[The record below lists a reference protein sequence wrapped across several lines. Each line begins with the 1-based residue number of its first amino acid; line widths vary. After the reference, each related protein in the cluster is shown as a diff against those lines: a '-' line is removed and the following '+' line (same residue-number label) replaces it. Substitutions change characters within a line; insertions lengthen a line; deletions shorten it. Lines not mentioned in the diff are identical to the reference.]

1 MRKHHHEP
9 YSEQKRLIPKDRR
22 VPLGSIHPVEYY
34 NVSNQDIAMASAATG
49 GSGADTSNPDNPP
62 SGTGGGT
69 GGIED
74 LIQAINTVLISP
86 SDLDVVESAQK
97 SFVLTAAVATNKLD
111 ESLLT
116 FQWQKKLPGGSFT
129 DIAGETGTTFTV
141 PSGVTVTADNN
152 TEYRCQVSHVD
163 AVTSPIT
170 SNNATLSIT
179 REIEIT
185 TQPVL
190 GIVIPQGTTKTFDAV
205 ATITSDTFDF
215 KWQVRLSGTT
225 TFADIAG
232 ANGTGQASGTKVEY
246 TTSAQD
252 TANNG
257 DEYRVIFSN
266 SDAVDVISNSVIM
279 AVSGADFRIQPAIN
293 NIEYW
298 SFEEHGALVFDPS
311 NATDYSIT
319 SLENDRNKI
328 SAHLWGQGTCGA
340 KGGYTDVDIPISGA
354 DIYKIKMN
362 AGGGSAGTSDSGRYA
377 EAGGGYAGIFDTSV
391 SHANALAIA
400 GGAGGASL
408 NTSST
413 CGGAQQ
419 TVSYSYYYQSP
430 YQSTCYQT
438 VDNSVRKSGGFSHS
452 YDNATRSNNYLNWYG
467 NTSVIYNIQPPAR
480 YYIIIGFDNTMP
492 SGQYILTVSTSSCT
506 AAGGACPGFYLDM
519 TQLTRT
525 SQWMVLAFR
534 RNDNGY
540 SSYVASCSW
549 SIEYQDSRT
558 ISYPCTKYTT
568 VQGSFSHTGGAK
580 VIGGAGG
587 GTVASDGSDSTSST
601 ISAKGGYGATQSL
614 GGAGGATSSGGS
626 TNGNAGSAL
635 SGGSG
640 GSNSGSYSAAGGGGG
655 GGGYYGGG
663 GGAGGHD
670 GYDGSSNN
678 PGKGPQAGGGGAG
691 GSGFVHS
698 TAVGTT
704 GAFGGSTHANR
715 GNAGEEQQNSRI
727 VIEPA
732 YIDLITQPR
741 SVVLQSG
748 TATFNVKAAIVG
760 VSGQTVSYQWQK
772 RGSGETTFSDIAGAT
787 SESYTTPSLS
797 SSNNSDTYRCKL
809 VNEFCASKITEEVV
823 TLVTATGSQV
833 YNITQTGETSVTVP
847 TSATGFTYWLWGAG
861 GQGVGECPTG
871 SFSGG
876 GGGYATGTVTIPST
890 TSGSSYTNLVEKTGQ
905 ASLVEKPSCTSTQNG
920 WYTRSGGYENIGING
935 VRNLQILWEGSLI
948 YEGTYAP
955 NEDGYIIVGSYA
967 YTWGTYRG
975 SAYGWCT
982 DDSCGTCTSPNGDI
996 CNGFDVK
1003 RYNYSPATRTISVFV
1018 GATGQGSPTGQA
1030 GYGAGR
1036 GGQRSEITFNGLSAI
1051 VGGGG
1056 GAGQNGQG
1064 GGGGG
1069 TGGGGAGTGP
1079 NTGQVSGTSGR
1090 FGGGAGGGSGIN
1102 QGNRGGGGGS
1112 GFAGGAGAGGDGNG
1126 NCTGGGG
1133 AGGSGSISLA
1143 YTSASA
1149 GNTGTAGG
1157 AAPVPA
1163 SLPPEHVSGHGGASQ
1178 NGLAVISM
1186 TVPGSLEIIGT
1197 VSGTSTNI
1205 TSLSGATTLS
1215 EPSFLVA
1222 SGVDYNVTIR
1232 LRGGTPPGN
1241 GGQGSYVQGTF
1252 TAKAGNSYRLHYDT
1266 RYSAVFYGTSAVGNN
1281 CIMLAAE
1288 GGYEGTPSTSTY
1300 PSPHPPRPSNTAGGK
1315 AGLPNGSIGSNLNT
1329 SYGGTGGSVSGYK
1342 SGNGGTG
1349 GNAGGDRN
1357 AGRGGDGAFFS
1368 SGAGG
1373 SGVDGNGGAGGMGY
1387 YGGGGG
1393 GGGWDNDY
1401 NEGGYFGGGGGGGAS
1416 YLGGLPNPS
1425 QNSSSPAEVIVSNP
1439 SNGNESGGTQI
1450 QIISVAEA

>member
-22 VPLGSIHPVEYY
+22 VPLGSIHPVEYFD
-34 NVSNQDIAMASAATG
+34 VSNQDIAMAESATG
-49 GSGADTSNPDNPP
+49 GSGADVSNPDNPP

-97 SFVLTAAVATNKLD
+97 SFVLTATVATNKLN

-185 TQPVL
+185 TQPTL

-232 ANGTGQASGTKVEY
+232 ASGTGQASGTTVEY

-311 NATDYSIT
+311 NAVDYSIT

-328 SAHLWGQGTCGA
+328 SAHLWGQGTCGS

-430 YQSTCYQT
+430 YQTTCYQT

-480 YYIIIGFDNTMP
+480 YYIIGFDSTMP
-492 SGQYILTVSTSSCT
+492 SGQYTLQVSTSSCT
-506 AAGGACPGFYLDM
+506 AAGGACPGFYLD
-519 TQLTRT
+519 TFQLTKT

-549 SIEYQDSRT
+549 TIEYQDIQT

-568 VQGSFSHTGGAK
+568 VQGSFSHNGGAK

-587 GTVASDGSDSTSST
+587 GTVASDGSNSTLST

-626 TNGNAGSAL
+626 TNGSAGSAL

-704 GAFGGSTHANR
+704 GAFGGSTHPNR
-715 GNAGEEQQNSRI
+715 GDAGEEQQNSRI

-760 VSGQTVSYQWQK
+760 VSGQTISYQWQK
-772 RGSGETTFSDIAGAT
+772 RGSGETTFSDITGAT
-787 SESYTTPSLS
+787 SESYTTPTVS

-823 TLVTATGSQV
+823 TLVTAAGSQV

-890 TSGSSYTNLVEKTGQ
+890 TSGSSYTNVVVKTGQ
-905 ASLVEKPSCTSTQNG
+905 GGLVEKPSCTNTQNG
-920 WYTRSGGYENIGING
+920 WYTRTGGPETVGING
-935 VRNLQILWEGSLI
+935 VRQLQILWQGTLV
-948 YEGTYAP
+948 YDGTYAP
-955 NEDGYIIVGSYA
+955 NEDGYIIVGTYA
-967 YTWGTYRG
+967 YTWGTYRSN
-975 SAYGWCT
+975 SAYGWKT
-982 DDSCGTCTSPNGDI
+982 DNSCGTGSSGQGDY

-1003 RYNYSPATRTISVFV
+1003 RYDYSPATRTISVFV
-1018 GATGQGSPTGQA
+1018 GSTGEGSPTGQA

-1112 GFAGGAGAGGDGNG
+1112 GVSGGAGAGGDGNG

-1143 YTSASA
+1143 YTSASV

-1197 VSGTSTNI
+1197 VSGTSVDI
-1205 TSLSGATTLS
+1205 TSLSSTTTLS
-1215 EPSFLVA
+1215 EPAFLTPSA
-1222 SGVDYNVTIR
+1222 KDYIVTIR

-1252 TAKAGNSYRLHYDT
+1252 TAKAGQPYLLHYDT
-1266 RYSAVFYGTSAVGNN
+1266 RYAAVFHGTSAIGNN

-1288 GGYEGTPSTSTY
+1288 GGYQGNPRSESGAGGL
-1300 PSPHPPRPSNTAGGK
+1300 PRPSEPAGGK

-1342 SGNGGTG
+1342 SGSGGTG
-1349 GNAGGDRN
+1349 GNAGGDLS
-1357 AGRGGDGAFFS
+1357 ASRGGDGAFFS
-1368 SGAGG
+1368 SGGG
-1373 SGVDGNGGAGGMGY
+1373 GGGIDGDGGAGGFGY

-1393 GGGWDNDY
+1393 GGGWDNDV

-1416 YLGGLPNPS
+1416 YIGGLPSPS

>member
-9 YSEQKRLIPKDRR
+9 YSDQKRLIPKDRR
-22 VPLGSIHPVEYY
+22 VPLGSIHPVEYFD
-34 NVSNQDIAMASAATG
+34 VSNQDIAMAESATG
-49 GSGADTSNPDNPP
+49 GSGADVSNPDNPP

-69 GGIED
+69 GGIEN
-74 LIQAINTVLISP
+74 LIQAINTVLVSP

-97 SFVLTAAVATNKLD
+97 SFVLTATVATNKLN

-185 TQPVL
+185 TQPTL
-190 GIVIPQGTTKTFDAV
+190 GIVIPQGTTKTFDAA

-232 ANGTGQASGTKVEY
+232 ASGTGQASGTTVEY

-311 NATDYSIT
+311 NAADYSIT

-328 SAHLWGQGTCGA
+328 SAHLWGQGTCGS

-430 YQSTCYQT
+430 YQTTCYQT

-452 YDNATRSNNYLNWYG
+452 YNNATRSSNYLNWYG
-467 NTSVIYNIQPPAR
+467 DTSVIYIVHPPAR
-480 YYIIIGFDNTMP
+480 RYIISFNSPMP
-492 SGQYILTVSTSSCT
+492 SGQYILSVSTSSCT
-506 AAGGACPGFYLDM
+506 AAGGACPGFYIDM
-519 TQLTRT
+519 TQLYRGP
-525 SQWMVLAFR
+525 SYLVIGFK
-534 RNDNGY
+534 RNDTGGN
-540 SSYVASCSW
+540 SFVASCSW
-549 SIEYQDSRT
+549 SIEYQDVQT

-568 VQGSFSHTGGAK
+568 VQGSFSHNGGAK

-587 GTVASDGSDSTSST
+587 GLVASDGSDSTSST

-626 TNGNAGSAL
+626 TNGSAGSAL

-704 GAFGGSTHANR
+704 GAFGGSTHPNR
-715 GNAGEEQQNSRI
+715 GDAGEEQQNSRI

-772 RGSGETTFSDIAGAT
+772 RGSGETTFSDITGAT
-787 SESYTTPSLS
+787 SESYTTPTVS

-890 TSGSSYTNLVEKTGQ
+890 TSGSSYTNVVVKTGQ
-905 ASLVEKPSCTSTQNG
+905 GGLVEKPSCTNTQNG
-920 WYTRSGGYENIGING
+920 WYTRTGGPETVGING
-935 VRNLQILWEGSLI
+935 VRQLQILWQGTLI
-948 YEGTYAP
+948 YDGTYAP
-955 NEDGYIIVGSYA
+955 NEDGYIIVGNYA
-967 YTWGTYRG
+967 YTWGTYRSN
-975 SAYGWCT
+975 SAYGWKT
-982 DDSCGTCTSPNGDI
+982 DDTCGTGSSGAGDY

-1003 RYNYSPATRTISVFV
+1003 RYDYSPATRSISVFV
-1018 GATGQGSPTGQA
+1018 GATGEGSPTGQA

-1079 NTGQVSGTSGR
+1079 NTGQVNGTSGR
-1090 FGGGAGGGSGIN
+1090 SGGGAGGGAGTN

-1112 GFAGGAGAGGDGNG
+1112 GVSGGAGAGGDGNG

-1143 YTSASA
+1143 YTSASV

-1197 VSGTSTNI
+1197 VSGTSVDI
-1205 TSLSGATTLS
+1205 TSLSNATTLS
-1215 EPSFLVA
+1215 EPAFLTPSA
-1222 SGVDYNVTIR
+1222 KDYVVTIR

-1252 TAKAGNSYRLHYDT
+1252 TAKAGQPYLLHYDT
-1266 RYSAVFYGTSAVGNN
+1266 RYAAVFHGTSAIGNN

-1288 GGYEGTPSTSTY
+1288 GGYQGNPRSESGAGGL
-1300 PSPHPPRPSNTAGGK
+1300 PRPSEPAGGK

-1342 SGNGGTG
+1342 SGSGGTG
-1349 GNAGGDRN
+1349 GNAGGDLS
-1357 AGRGGDGAFFS
+1357 ASRGGDGAFFS
-1368 SGAGG
+1368 SGGG
-1373 SGVDGNGGAGGMGY
+1373 GGGIDGDGGAGGFGY

-1393 GGGWDNDY
+1393 GGGWDNDV

-1416 YLGGLPNPS
+1416 YIGGLPSPS

>member
-22 VPLGSIHPVEYY
+22 VPLGSIHPVEYFD
-34 NVSNQDIAMASAATG
+34 VSNQDIAMAESATG
-49 GSGADTSNPDNPP
+49 GSGADVSNPDNPP

-97 SFVLTAAVATNKLD
+97 SFVLTATVATNKLN

-185 TQPVL
+185 TQPTL

-232 ANGTGQASGTKVEY
+232 ASGTGQASGTTVEY

-311 NATDYSIT
+311 NAVDYSIT

-328 SAHLWGQGTCGA
+328 SAHLWGQGTCGS

-430 YQSTCYQT
+430 YQTTCYQT

-480 YYIIIGFDNTMP
+480 YYIIGFDSTMP
-492 SGQYILTVSTSSCT
+492 SGQYTLQVSTSSCT
-506 AAGGACPGFYLDM
+506 AAGGACPGFYLD
-519 TQLTRT
+519 TFQLTKT

-549 SIEYQDSRT
+549 TIEYQDIQT

-568 VQGSFSHTGGAK
+568 VQGSFSHNGGAK

-587 GTVASDGSDSTSST
+587 GTVASDGSNSTLST

-626 TNGNAGSAL
+626 TNGSAGSAL

-704 GAFGGSTHANR
+704 GAFGGSTHPNR
-715 GNAGEEQQNSRI
+715 GDAGEEQQNSRI

-760 VSGQTVSYQWQK
+760 VSGQTISYQWQK
-772 RGSGETTFSDIAGAT
+772 RGSGETTFSDITGAT
-787 SESYTTPSLS
+787 SESYTTPTVS

-823 TLVTATGSQV
+823 TLVTAAGSQV

-890 TSGSSYTNLVEKTGQ
+890 TSGSSYTNVVVKTGQ
-905 ASLVEKPSCTSTQNG
+905 GGLVEKPSCTNTQNG
-920 WYTRSGGYENIGING
+920 WYTRTGGPETVGING
-935 VRNLQILWEGSLI
+935 VRQLQILWQGTLV
-948 YEGTYAP
+948 YDGTYAP
-955 NEDGYIIVGSYA
+955 NEDGYIIVGTYA
-967 YTWGTYRG
+967 YTWGTYRSN
-975 SAYGWCT
+975 SAYGWKT
-982 DDSCGTCTSPNGDI
+982 DNSCGTGSSGQGDY

-1003 RYNYSPATRTISVFV
+1003 RYDYSPATRTISVFV
-1018 GATGQGSPTGQA
+1018 GSTGEGSPTGQA

-1090 FGGGAGGGSGIN
+1090 SGGGAGGGSGVN

-1112 GFAGGAGAGGDGNG
+1112 GVSGGAGAGGDGNG

-1143 YTSASA
+1143 YTSASN

-1163 SLPPEHVSGHGGASQ
+1163 SLPSEHVSGHGGASQ

-1197 VSGTSTNI
+1197 VSGTSVDI
-1205 TSLSGATTLS
+1205 TSLSSTTTLS
-1215 EPSFLVA
+1215 EPAFLTPSA
-1222 SGVDYNVTIR
+1222 KDYIVTIR

-1252 TAKAGNSYRLHYDT
+1252 TAKAGQPYLLHYDT
-1266 RYSAVFYGTSAVGNN
+1266 RYAAVFHGTSAIGNN

-1288 GGYEGTPSTSTY
+1288 GGYQGNPRSESGAGGL
-1300 PSPHPPRPSNTAGGK
+1300 PRPSEPAGGK

-1342 SGNGGTG
+1342 SGSGGTG
-1349 GNAGGDRN
+1349 GNAGGDLS
-1357 AGRGGDGAFFS
+1357 ASRGGDGAFFS
-1368 SGAGG
+1368 SGGG
-1373 SGVDGNGGAGGMGY
+1373 GGGIDGDGGAGGFGY

-1393 GGGWDNDY
+1393 GGGWDNDV

-1416 YLGGLPNPS
+1416 YIGGLPSPS

>member
-22 VPLGSIHPVEYY
+22 VPLGSIHPVEYFD
-34 NVSNQDIAMASAATG
+34 VSNQDIAMAESATG
-49 GSGADTSNPDNPP
+49 GSGADVSNPDNPP

-97 SFVLTAAVATNKLD
+97 SFVLTATVATNKLN

-185 TQPVL
+185 TQPTL

-232 ANGTGQASGTKVEY
+232 ASGTGQASGTTVEY

-311 NATDYSIT
+311 NAVDYSIT

-328 SAHLWGQGTCGA
+328 SAHLWGQGTCGS

-430 YQSTCYQT
+430 YQTTCYQT

-480 YYIIIGFDNTMP
+480 YYIIGFDSTMP
-492 SGQYILTVSTSSCT
+492 SGQYTLQVSTSSCT
-506 AAGGACPGFYLDM
+506 AAGGACPGFYLD
-519 TQLTRT
+519 TFQLTKT

-549 SIEYQDSRT
+549 TIEYQDIQT

-568 VQGSFSHTGGAK
+568 VQGSFSHNGGAK

-587 GTVASDGSDSTSST
+587 GTVASDGSNSTLST

-626 TNGNAGSAL
+626 TNGSAGSAL

-704 GAFGGSTHANR
+704 GAFGGSTHPNR
-715 GNAGEEQQNSRI
+715 GDAGEEQQNSRI

-760 VSGQTVSYQWQK
+760 VSGQTISYQWQK
-772 RGSGETTFSDIAGAT
+772 RGSGETTFSDITGAT
-787 SESYTTPSLS
+787 SESYTTPTVS

-823 TLVTATGSQV
+823 TLVTAAGSQV

-890 TSGSSYTNLVEKTGQ
+890 TSGSSYTNVVVKTGQ
-905 ASLVEKPSCTSTQNG
+905 GGLVEKPSCTNTQNG
-920 WYTRSGGYENIGING
+920 WYTRTGGPETVGING
-935 VRNLQILWEGSLI
+935 VRQLQILWQGTLV
-948 YEGTYAP
+948 YDGTYAP
-955 NEDGYIIVGSYA
+955 NEDGYIIVGTYA
-967 YTWGTYRG
+967 YTWGTYRSN
-975 SAYGWCT
+975 SAYGWKT
-982 DDSCGTCTSPNGDI
+982 NDTCGTGSSGQGDY

-1003 RYNYSPATRTISVFV
+1003 RYDYSPATRTISVFV
-1018 GATGQGSPTGQA
+1018 GSTGEGSPTGQA

-1112 GFAGGAGAGGDGNG
+1112 GVSGGAGAGGDGNG

-1143 YTSASA
+1143 YTSASV

-1197 VSGTSTNI
+1197 VSGTSVDI
-1205 TSLSGATTLS
+1205 TSLSSTTTLS
-1215 EPSFLVA
+1215 EPAFLTPSA
-1222 SGVDYNVTIR
+1222 KDYIVTIR

-1252 TAKAGNSYRLHYDT
+1252 TAKAGQPYLLHYDT
-1266 RYSAVFYGTSAVGNN
+1266 RYAAVFHGTSAIGNN

-1288 GGYEGTPSTSTY
+1288 GGYQGNPRSESGAGGL
-1300 PSPHPPRPSNTAGGK
+1300 PRPSEPAGGK

-1342 SGNGGTG
+1342 SGSGGTG
-1349 GNAGGDRN
+1349 GNAGGDLS
-1357 AGRGGDGAFFS
+1357 ASRGGDGAFFS
-1368 SGAGG
+1368 SGGG
-1373 SGVDGNGGAGGMGY
+1373 GGGIDGDGGAGGFGY

-1393 GGGWDNDY
+1393 GGGWDNDV

-1416 YLGGLPNPS
+1416 YIGGLPSPS

>member
-22 VPLGSIHPVEYY
+22 VPLGSIHPVEYFD
-34 NVSNQDIAMASAATG
+34 VSNQDIAMAESATG
-49 GSGADTSNPDNPP
+49 GSGADVSNPDNPP

-97 SFVLTAAVATNKLD
+97 SFVLTATVATNKLN

-185 TQPVL
+185 TQPTL

-232 ANGTGQASGTKVEY
+232 ASGTGQASGTTVEY

-311 NATDYSIT
+311 NAVDYSIT

-328 SAHLWGQGTCGA
+328 SAHLWGQGTCGS

-391 SHANALAIA
+391 SQSNALAIA

-430 YQSTCYQT
+430 YQTTCYQT

-480 YYIIIGFDNTMP
+480 YYIIGFDSTMP
-492 SGQYILTVSTSSCT
+492 SGQYTLQVSTSSCT
-506 AAGGACPGFYLDM
+506 AAGGACPGFYLD
-519 TQLTRT
+519 TFQLTKT

-549 SIEYQDSRT
+549 TIEYQDIQT

-568 VQGSFSHTGGAK
+568 VQGSFSHNGGAK

-587 GTVASDGSDSTSST
+587 GTVASDGSNSTLST

-626 TNGNAGSAL
+626 TNGSAGSAL

-704 GAFGGSTHANR
+704 GAFGGSTHPNR
-715 GNAGEEQQNSRI
+715 GDAGEEQQNSRI

-760 VSGQTVSYQWQK
+760 VSGQTISYQWQK
-772 RGSGETTFSDIAGAT
+772 RGSGETTFSDITGAT
-787 SESYTTPSLS
+787 SESYTTPTVS

-823 TLVTATGSQV
+823 TLVTAAGSQV

-890 TSGSSYTNLVEKTGQ
+890 TSGSSYTNVVVKTGQ
-905 ASLVEKPSCTSTQNG
+905 GGLVEKPSCTNTQNG
-920 WYTRSGGYENIGING
+920 WYTRTGGPETVGING
-935 VRNLQILWEGSLI
+935 VRQLQILWQGTLV
-948 YEGTYAP
+948 YDGTYAP
-955 NEDGYIIVGSYA
+955 NEDGYIIVGTYA
-967 YTWGTYRG
+967 YTWGTYRSN
-975 SAYGWCT
+975 SAYGWKT
-982 DDSCGTCTSPNGDI
+982 DNSCGTGSSGQGDY

-1003 RYNYSPATRTISVFV
+1003 RYDYSPATRTISVFV
-1018 GATGQGSPTGQA
+1018 GSTGEGSPTGQA

-1112 GFAGGAGAGGDGNG
+1112 GVSGGAGAGGDGNG

-1143 YTSASA
+1143 YTSASN

-1163 SLPPEHVSGHGGASQ
+1163 SLPSEHVSGHGGASQ

-1197 VSGTSTNI
+1197 VSGTSVDI
-1205 TSLSGATTLS
+1205 TSLSSTTTLS
-1215 EPSFLVA
+1215 EPAFLTPSA
-1222 SGVDYNVTIR
+1222 KDYIVTIR

-1252 TAKAGNSYRLHYDT
+1252 TAKAGQPYLLHYDT
-1266 RYSAVFYGTSAVGNN
+1266 RYAAVFHGTSAIGNN

-1288 GGYEGTPSTSTY
+1288 GGYQGNPRSESGAGGL
-1300 PSPHPPRPSNTAGGK
+1300 PRPSEPAGGK

-1342 SGNGGTG
+1342 SGSGGTG
-1349 GNAGGDRN
+1349 GNAGGDLS
-1357 AGRGGDGAFFS
+1357 ASRGGDGAFFS
-1368 SGAGG
+1368 SGGG
-1373 SGVDGNGGAGGMGY
+1373 GGGIDGDGGAGGFGY

-1393 GGGWDNDY
+1393 GGGWDNDV

-1416 YLGGLPNPS
+1416 YIGGLPSPS

>member
-22 VPLGSIHPVEYY
+22 VPLGSIHPVEYFD
-34 NVSNQDIAMASAATG
+34 VSNQDIAMAESATG
-49 GSGADTSNPDNPP
+49 GSGADVSNPDNPP

-97 SFVLTAAVATNKLD
+97 SFVLTATVATNKLN

-170 SNNATLSIT
+170 SNNATLRIT

-190 GIVIPQGTTKTFDAV
+190 GIVIPQGTTKTFDAS

-232 ANGTGQASGTKVEY
+232 ASGTGQASGTTVEY

-311 NATDYSIT
+311 NAVDYSIT

-328 SAHLWGQGTCGA
+328 SAHLWGQGTCGS

-430 YQSTCYQT
+430 YQTTCYQT

-480 YYIIIGFDNTMP
+480 YYIIGFDSTMP
-492 SGQYILTVSTSSCT
+492 SGQYTLQVSTSSCT
-506 AAGGACPGFYLDM
+506 AAGGACPGFYLD
-519 TQLTRT
+519 TFQLTKT

-549 SIEYQDSRT
+549 TIEYQDIQT

-568 VQGSFSHTGGAK
+568 VQGSFSHNGGAK

-587 GTVASDGSDSTSST
+587 GTVASDGSNSTLST

-626 TNGNAGSAL
+626 TNGSAGSAL

-704 GAFGGSTHANR
+704 GAFGGSTHPNR
-715 GNAGEEQQNSRI
+715 GDAGEEQQNSRI

-760 VSGQTVSYQWQK
+760 VSGQTISYQWQK
-772 RGSGETTFSDIAGAT
+772 RGSGETTFSDITGAT
-787 SESYTTPSLS
+787 SESYTTPTVS

-823 TLVTATGSQV
+823 TLVTAAGSQV

-890 TSGSSYTNLVEKTGQ
+890 TSGSSYTNVVVKTGQ
-905 ASLVEKPSCTSTQNG
+905 GGLVEKPSCTNTQNG
-920 WYTRSGGYENIGING
+920 WYTRTGGPETVGING
-935 VRNLQILWEGSLI
+935 VRQLQILWQGTLV
-948 YEGTYAP
+948 YDGTYAP
-955 NEDGYIIVGSYA
+955 NEDGYIIVGTYA
-967 YTWGTYRG
+967 YTWGTYRSN
-975 SAYGWCT
+975 SAYGWKT
-982 DDSCGTCTSPNGDI
+982 NDTCGTGSSGQGDY

-1003 RYNYSPATRTISVFV
+1003 RYDYSPATRTISVFV
-1018 GATGQGSPTGQA
+1018 GSTGEGSPTGQA

-1112 GFAGGAGAGGDGNG
+1112 GVSGGAGAGGDGNG

-1143 YTSASA
+1143 YTSASV

-1197 VSGTSTNI
+1197 VSGTSVDI
-1205 TSLSGATTLS
+1205 TSLSSTTTLS
-1215 EPSFLVA
+1215 EPAFLTPSA
-1222 SGVDYNVTIR
+1222 KDYIVTIR

-1252 TAKAGNSYRLHYDT
+1252 TAKAGQPYLLHYDT
-1266 RYSAVFYGTSAVGNN
+1266 RYAAVFHGTSAIGNN

-1288 GGYEGTPSTSTY
+1288 GGYQGNPRSESGAGGL
-1300 PSPHPPRPSNTAGGK
+1300 PRPSEPAGGK

-1342 SGNGGTG
+1342 SGSGGTG
-1349 GNAGGDRN
+1349 GNAGGDLS
-1357 AGRGGDGAFFS
+1357 ASRGGDGAFFS
-1368 SGAGG
+1368 SGGG
-1373 SGVDGNGGAGGMGY
+1373 GGGIDGDGGAGGFGY

-1393 GGGWDNDY
+1393 GGGWDNDV

-1416 YLGGLPNPS
+1416 YIGGLPSPS

>member
-22 VPLGSIHPVEYY
+22 VPLGSIHPVEYFD
-34 NVSNQDIAMASAATG
+34 VSNQDIAMAESATG
-49 GSGADTSNPDNPP
+49 GSGADVSNPDNPP

-97 SFVLTAAVATNKLD
+97 SFVLTATVATNKLN

-185 TQPVL
+185 TQPTL

-232 ANGTGQASGTKVEY
+232 ASGTGQASGTTVEY

-311 NATDYSIT
+311 NAVDYSIT

-328 SAHLWGQGTCGA
+328 SAHLWGQGTCGS

-391 SHANALAIA
+391 SQSNALAIA

-430 YQSTCYQT
+430 YQTTCYQT

-480 YYIIIGFDNTMP
+480 YYIIGFDSTMP
-492 SGQYILTVSTSSCT
+492 SGQYTLQVSTSSCT
-506 AAGGACPGFYLDM
+506 AAGGACPGFYLD
-519 TQLTRT
+519 TFQLTKT

-549 SIEYQDSRT
+549 TIEYQDIQT

-568 VQGSFSHTGGAK
+568 VQGSFSHNGGAK

-587 GTVASDGSDSTSST
+587 GTVASDGSNSTLST

-626 TNGNAGSAL
+626 TNGSAGSAL

-704 GAFGGSTHANR
+704 GAFGGSTHPNR
-715 GNAGEEQQNSRI
+715 GDAGEEQQNSRI

-760 VSGQTVSYQWQK
+760 VSGQTISYQWQK
-772 RGSGETTFSDIAGAT
+772 RGSGETTFSDITGAT
-787 SESYTTPSLS
+787 SESYTTPTVS

-823 TLVTATGSQV
+823 TLVTAAGSQV

-890 TSGSSYTNLVEKTGQ
+890 TSGSSYTNVVVKTGQ
-905 ASLVEKPSCTSTQNG
+905 GGLVEKPSCTNTQNG
-920 WYTRSGGYENIGING
+920 WYTRTGGPETVGING
-935 VRNLQILWEGSLI
+935 VRQLQILWQGTLV
-948 YEGTYAP
+948 YDGTYAP
-955 NEDGYIIVGSYA
+955 NEDGYIIVGTYA
-967 YTWGTYRG
+967 YTWGTYRSN
-975 SAYGWCT
+975 SAYGWKT
-982 DDSCGTCTSPNGDI
+982 DNSCGTGSSGQGDY

-1003 RYNYSPATRTISVFV
+1003 RYDYSPATRTISVFV
-1018 GATGQGSPTGQA
+1018 GSTGEGSPTGQA

-1112 GFAGGAGAGGDGNG
+1112 GVSGGAGAGGDGNG

-1143 YTSASA
+1143 YTSASV

-1197 VSGTSTNI
+1197 VSGTSVDI
-1205 TSLSGATTLS
+1205 TSLSSTTTLS
-1215 EPSFLVA
+1215 EPAFLTPSA
-1222 SGVDYNVTIR
+1222 KDYIVTIR

-1252 TAKAGNSYRLHYDT
+1252 TAKAGQPYLLHYDT
-1266 RYSAVFYGTSAVGNN
+1266 RYAAVFHGTSAIGNN

-1288 GGYEGTPSTSTY
+1288 GGYQGNPRSESGAGGL
-1300 PSPHPPRPSNTAGGK
+1300 PRPSEPAGGK

-1342 SGNGGTG
+1342 SGSGGTG
-1349 GNAGGDRN
+1349 GNAGGDLS
-1357 AGRGGDGAFFS
+1357 ASRGGDGAFFS
-1368 SGAGG
+1368 SGGG
-1373 SGVDGNGGAGGMGY
+1373 GGGIDGDGGAGGFGY

-1393 GGGWDNDY
+1393 GGGWDNDV

-1416 YLGGLPNPS
+1416 YIGGLPSPS